1 MRVLL
6 PDGMDDTE
14 LLHALTPYD
23 GDVLLE
29 ARSHPM
35 LAPYVRT
42 LCSDPMF
49 GPYVRTLCSDPV
61 LLEVQRDGLLGDRG
75 RYREI

>member
-23 GDVLLE
+23 GDVVLE
-29 ARSHPM
+29 VRSHPM
-35 LAPYVRT
+35 FAPYVRT
-42 LCSDPMF
+42 PC
-49 GPYVRTLCSDPV
+49 
-61 LLEVQRDGLLGDRG
+61 
-75 RYREI
+75 

>member
-23 GDVLLE
+23 GDVVLE
-29 ARSHPM
+29 
-35 LAPYVRT
+35 VRPH
-42 LCSDPMF
+42 PMF
-49 GPYVRTLCSDPV
+49 GPYVRTLC
-61 LLEVQRDGLLGDRG
+61 
-75 RYREI
+75 

>member
-29 ARSHPM
+29 VRSHPM
-35 LAPYVRT
+35 LRPHVST
-42 LCSDPMF
+42 PC
-49 GPYVRTLCSDPV
+49 
-61 LLEVQRDGLLGDRG
+61 
-75 RYREI
+75 